1 MWFAVPAPVLMF
13 VCAPGH
19 FGVEAWMVARH
30 GAMTINRSRRPA
42 AQARCSVTSVSLDTP
57 WVRDE
62 LREHL
67 SRLADHAWLVRAT
80 SEELDELLDA
90 LDETGVLE
98 DPGDRIGYVLRNEG
112 EAVAMA
118 KLGLRL
124 NYAQQDPT
132 EEGWQSVAEA
142 ARAALDA
149 IA

>member
-1 MWFAVPAPVLMF
+1 
-13 VCAPGH
+13 
-19 FGVEAWMVARH
+19 
-30 GAMTINRSRRPA
+30 
-42 AQARCSVTSVSLDTP
+42 VSLDTP

-67 SRLADHAWLVRAT
+67 SRLADLAWLLQAT

-98 DPGDRIGYVLRNEG
+98 DPGDRIGYVLRDEG

-118 KLGLRL
+118 KVGLRL

-132 EEGWQSVAEA
+132 EEGWRSVAEA

-149 IA
+149 IDGSEPGGQR

>member
-1 MWFAVPAPVLMF
+1 M
-13 VCAPGH
+13 
-19 FGVEAWMVARH
+19 
-30 GAMTINRSRRPA
+30 
-42 AQARCSVTSVSLDTP
+42 SLDTP

-67 SRLADHAWLVRAT
+67 SRLADHAWLLQAT

-90 LDETGVLE
+90 VDETGVLE
-98 DPGDRIGYVLRNEG
+98 DPGDHIGYVLRNEA

-124 NYAQQDPT
+124 NYAQQDLT
-132 EEGWQSVAEA
+132 EEGWRSVAEA